1 MKPFRILILL
11 ILIVSQLL
19 VIQYAR
25 AEAAPPRPERVG
37 NNLALTPPM
46 GWNTWNKFAC
56 NVSEALLRQ
65 AADAMVTSGM
75 RDAGYEYI
83 VIDDCW
89 QQGRDKAG
97 NIYADPARFPSGMK
111 ALGDYIH
118 SRGLKFGIYSDAG
131 SLTCGKRPGSLGHE
145 YQDAQKYAEWGVDYL
160 KYDWCSTYDQ
170 NAKSSYETM
179 SDALRATG
187 RPIVLSIC
195 EWGLNKPWQWGTNIG
210 NLWRTTDDIYDHW
223 EGKKTFEHGVM
234 DILDLQVGLE
244 SFSGPGH
251 WNDPDM
257 LEVGNGKMSNEEYRS
272 HFSLWAIL
280 AAPLMAG
287 NDLSAM
293 TEQTRA
299 ILTNREVIAIDQD
312 ALGIQ
317 AKRVAKHVGDEVWAR
332 PLQGGGRAVVLLNR
346 SETAHSV
353 TVSWDMLNL
362 PDQLDMQLRDVW
374 LAKNLPAARSS
385 YTAMVPSHG
394 VVMLRL
400 DYRPMQGAEK

>member
-1 MKPFRILILL
+1 MFRTICTLALALFSFLIP
-11 ILIVSQLL
+11 VQNA
-19 VIQYAR
+19 Y
-25 AEAAPPRPERVG
+25 AEAAPPRPARQANG
-37 NNLALTPPM
+37 LALTPPM

-56 NVSEALLRQ
+56 NVSESLIRQ
-65 AADAMVTSGM
+65 AADSMTTSGM
-75 RDAGYEYI
+75 KDAGYEYI

-89 QQGRDKAG
+89 QVGRDQAG
-97 NIYADPARFPSGMK
+97 NILPDPLRFPSGMK

-118 SRGLKFGIYSDAG
+118 SKGLKFGIYSDAG

-145 YQDAQKYAEWGVDYL
+145 YQDARKYAEWGVDYL

-170 NAKSSYETM
+170 NAKSAYETM

-195 EWGLNKPWQWGTNIG
+195 EWGLNKPWQWGNTIG

-257 LEVGNGKMSNEEYRS
+257 LEVGNGKMTQEEYRS

-287 NDLSAM
+287 NDIAVMSAE
-293 TEQTRA
+293 TKA
-299 ILTNREVIAIDQD
+299 ILTNKEVIAIDQD

-317 AKRVAKHVGDEVWAR
+317 AKRVAKDGDLEVWAR
-332 PLQGGGRAVVLLNR
+332 PLKGGGRAVVLLNR
-346 SETAHSV
+346 SLQTQAITV
-353 TVSWDMLNL
+353 TWEMLNL
-362 PDQLDMQLRDVW
+362 PDGLSMKVRDLW
-374 LAKNLPAARSS
+374 QAKNLAKAKGALS
-385 YTAMVPSHG
+385 AEVASHG

-400 DYRPMQGAEK
+400 DY

>member
-1 MKPFRILILL
+1 MKRLIYCLL
-11 ILIVSQLL
+11 LSIVSS
-19 VIQYAR
+19 VISPQQAQ
-25 AEAAPPRPERVG
+25 AEAAPPRPPRQG
-37 NNLALTPPM
+37 NGLALTPPM
-46 GWNTWNKFAC
+46 GWNTWNKFGC
-56 NVSEALLRQ
+56 NVSEALIKQ
-65 AADAMVTSGM
+65 AADSMVSNGM

-89 QQGRDKAG
+89 QVGRDKED
-97 NIYADPARFPSGMK
+97 NILPDPVRFPSGMK

-118 SRGLKFGIYSDAG
+118 SKGLKFGIYSDGG

-145 YQDAQKYAEWGVDYL
+145 YQDARKYAEWGVDYL

-170 NAKSSYETM
+170 NAKATYENI

-195 EWGLNKPWQWGTNIG
+195 EWGLHKPWEWGKNVG

-223 EGKKTFEHGVM
+223 QGIRTFEHGVM

-244 SFSGPGH
+244 IYAGPGH

-257 LEVGNGKMSNEEYRS
+257 LEVGNGKMSFEEYKS

-287 NDLSAM
+287 NDLANM
-293 TEQTRA
+293 TEETKF
-299 ILTNREVIAIDQD
+299 ILTNKEVIAIDQD

-317 AKRVAKHVGDEVWAR
+317 GKRVSKKGDLEVWAR
-332 PLQGGGRAVVLLNR
+332 PLKGGGRAIVLLNR
-346 SETAHSV
+346 SLTTQAI
-353 TVSWDMLNL
+353 TVDWEMLNL
-362 PDQLDMQLRDVW
+362 PEQLSMKVRDLW
-374 LAKNLPAARSS
+374 QKKNLAKAKGSI
-385 YTAMVPSHG
+385 TADVVSHG

-400 DYRPMQGAEK
+400 DL